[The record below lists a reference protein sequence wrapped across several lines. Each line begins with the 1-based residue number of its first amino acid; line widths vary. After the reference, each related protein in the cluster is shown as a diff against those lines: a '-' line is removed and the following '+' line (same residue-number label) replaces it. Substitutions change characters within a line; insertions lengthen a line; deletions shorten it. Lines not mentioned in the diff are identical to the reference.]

1 MRESEGDRLAGVPRD
16 VITAFGRAR
25 IPVLL
30 LSWPRREGQDPS
42 MNPFSD
48 EVHLLVPP
56 GRAAAAK
63 AALEDMPWR
72 LELGSRGLWRFLRKN
87 SYGFGNG
94 VSIHLHW
101 GVPAG
106 PLPSRSVAHLERALW
121 AQGTTAPDD
130 LPQPEKAARLLFL
143 AVQAVRPGFPINKR
157 EWERQVADLVASI
170 DDASEVWSLASAC
183 GVEGTLRRALASC
196 AVRLDDPRHGDGRDG
211 ARDLFWAA
219 SSWFL
224 EHLRPARLRPRL
236 AALLEGTPMLSR
248 ATARCRFGGIE
259 LLAGRGVFMPM
270 AISEPMVGAALE
282 TLDGR
287 DGATVVE
294 AGTGCGA
301 VSLAIASKHHGVE
314 VHAAELMPKAL
325 KWAYVNRRRLG
336 ASGVHLYEGSLL
348 EPLPSSLEGRVDVV
362 IANLPYV
369 RQERAKMGRD
379 ALGAVVGEG
388 DDGLGLQ
395 RRLVRQAPRFL
406 RPGGRLVLQLAVE
419 QWPGFSKELFS
430 LGYRPGE
437 IVTETATDMVVWVE
451 RADEEAAGDS
461 LGSTFAP

>member
-16 VITAFGRAR
+16 VITACRRAR
-25 IPVLL
+25 IPILV
-30 LSWPRREGQDPS
+30 LSWPRREGQDRS
-42 MNPFSD
+42 MNPYSD

-56 GRAAAAK
+56 GRAVAAK

-72 LELGSRGLWRFLRKN
+72 LELGSQGLWRFLRKD

-106 PLPSRSVAHLERALW
+106 PLPSRSVARLERALW
-121 AQGTTAPDD
+121 AQSTIAPDD
-130 LPQPEKAARLLFL
+130 LPEPARAARLLFL

-157 EWERQVADLVASI
+157 EWERQVADLVSSI
-170 DDASEVWSLASAC
+170 DDGSEVWSLASAC
-183 GVEGTLRRALASC
+183 GVAGTLRRALASC
-196 AVRLDDPRHGDGRDG
+196 EARLDDPRNGDGRDG
-211 ARDLFWAA
+211 ARDLLWAA
-219 SSWFL
+219 GSWFL
-224 EHLRPARLRPRL
+224 EHLRPARFRPRL

-259 LLAGRGVFMPM
+259 LLAGRGVFVPM
-270 AISEPMVGAALE
+270 AISEPIVGAALE
-282 TLDGR
+282 ALDGR
-287 DGATVVE
+287 DRAIVVE

-301 VSLAIASKHHGVE
+301 VSLAIASKHRGVE
-314 VHAAELMPKAL
+314 VHAAELKPKAL

-336 ASGVHLYEGSLL
+336 ASGVHLYAGSLL

-379 ALGAVVGEG
+379 ALGAVVGQG

-419 QWPGFSKELFS
+419 QWPGFSQELFS

-451 RADEEAAGDS
+451 RATGVAAEEPH
-461 LGSTFAP
+461 GSGLAP